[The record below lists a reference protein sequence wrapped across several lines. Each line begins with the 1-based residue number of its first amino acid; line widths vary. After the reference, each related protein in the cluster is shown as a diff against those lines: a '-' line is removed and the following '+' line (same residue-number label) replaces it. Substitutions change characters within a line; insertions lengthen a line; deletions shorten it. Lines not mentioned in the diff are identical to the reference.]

1 MQLLCITNTMQM
13 HPVQEWLNS
22 KEKNFI
28 VGAKLYEQYAK
39 NQNLKALFSKT
50 KRPDM
55 HAKKLQY
62 EMQKLWDKDL
72 VFQAKTIEAKQ
83 MLKQVGKQVNTEKQ
97 KWAKAIVDETIKT
110 AEIMFAALKQPQP
123 ISEKEQKEFESVWD
137 IPWQDLPEPIKD
149 LINRRKDTKRQADFY
164 SNANLEQ
171 YQPKERSEHAEKVLQ
186 WDAEIKE
193 MDAQLEQ
200 WRTNRILPTE
210 NSGKVDIDP
219 NDKVK
224 LINERNNCRSS
235 ISKYKG
241 QKGKEH
247 LLQKYLER
255 KEVIDILLG
264 DAV

>member
-1 MQLLCITNTMQM
+1 M
-13 HPVQEWLNS
+13 HPVQQWLNS
-22 KEKNFI
+22 KEKNFT

-55 HAKKLQY
+55 YDKKLHY
-62 EMQKLWDKDL
+62 EMQKLWNKDL
-72 VFQAKTIEAKQ
+72 VFQAKAIEAKQ
-83 MLKQVGKQVNTEKQ
+83 MLKQVGKQANSEKEKKAVKIVNAITEM
-97 KWAKAIVDETIKT
+97 
-110 AEIMFAALKQPQP
+110 AENMVAALKQPEP

-137 IPWQDLPEPIKD
+137 IPWKDLPEPIKD

-171 YQPKERSEHAEKVLQ
+171 YSPKERSEHAENVLK
-186 WDAEIKE
+186 WDAELKE

-200 WRTNRILPTE
+200 WRSNRILPTE

-247 LLQKYLER
+247 LYQKYLDR
-255 KEVIDILLG
+255 KEAIDKLLG